1 MTRFVPVLEEH
12 CWMTHMEDLL
22 SQGCRLHTADET
34 KQQVHHGR
42 GVNVFQHQTDEAL
55 LLLEKSDQLENRGR
69 SFIFA
74 GKRRELHRNFRH
86 VSVNSP
92 ETVLLLWYLLSF
104 PGDEIAD
111 GFAEEACQERVERRV
126 LLQEVIEDLQERLV
140 PAQFVVNYG
149 HI

>member
-1 MTRFVPVLEEH
+1 
-12 CWMTHMEDLL
+12 MEDLL

-55 LLLEKSDQLENRGR
+55 LLLEKSDQLENRGT
-69 SFIFA
+69 SFIVA
-74 GKRRELHRNFRH
+74 GKRRELHRY
-86 VSVNSP
+86 VSVNRFLCRSPSP
-92 ETVLLLWYLLSF
+92 EAVLLLWYLLSF